1 MNTANLFACFGD
13 VIELDFPLWDID
25 QVQQILDTHSGW
37 KQYNPR
43 KDINRYG
50 LSVTSLDGG
59 YSGVPDLDSLLEYNK
74 LNNTKYAETS
84 FNVKTDIVE
93 KISNLNELVTALL
106 PSVGRCHFLKLNA
119 GGFFP
124 PHRDNGSVVPSTS
137 FRIIV
142 PLGNT
147 KKKDWCWIQEGKLLN
162 LTPGKTYCINTTK
175 EHSIFSFKDNC
186 CILVLNVVASLK
198 NIQFITNHLETK

>member
-13 VIELDFPLWDID
+13 VIELDFPVWDIAFT
-25 QVQQILDTHSGW
+25 QQILDNHTGW

-43 KDINRYG
+43 KNINRYG
-50 LSVTSLDGG
+50 LSITSLDGG

-74 LNNTKYAETS
+74 LNNTKYTETD

-93 KISNLNELVTALL
+93 QIPNLQELITALS
-106 PSVGRCHFLKLNA
+106 PGIGRCHFLKLNA

-124 PHRDNGSVVPSTS
+124 PHRDNGTAVPSQS

-147 KKKDWCWIQEGKLLN
+147 KKKDWYWIHEDKLLN

-175 EHSIFSFKDNC
+175 EHSVFSFKDNC
-186 CILVLNVVASLK
+186 CMLVINVIATLK
-198 NIQFITNHLETK
+198 NIQTIANHLETK